1 MAILITIA
9 GASGLIYGILVV
21 SGVIKTN
28 ISKDDAMTKK
38 LLSKRNRY
46 LFGRYDAG
54 FKFIIAGL
62 GAIALGLIMYF
73 GK

>member
-1 MAILITIA
+1 MAIFITIA
-9 GASGLIYGILVV
+9 GIISLVYGTLVV
-21 SGVIKTN
+21 SGVIKTD
-28 ISKDDAMTKK
+28 ISKDDEMSKK
-38 LLSKRNRY
+38 LLSPRNRY

-73 GK
+73 GQ